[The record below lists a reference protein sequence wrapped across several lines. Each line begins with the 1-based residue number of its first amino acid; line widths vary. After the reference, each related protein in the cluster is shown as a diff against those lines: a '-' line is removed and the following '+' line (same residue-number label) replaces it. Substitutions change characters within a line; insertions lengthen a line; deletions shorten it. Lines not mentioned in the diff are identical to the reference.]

1 MCIGGKSFAWVY
13 ENRKEFVEFT
23 VEKMDK
29 PTKLFLKWK
38 KYVLSRINIKQD
50 DTSSGTG
57 NRRRTGTPEEG
68 YREN

>member
-1 MCIGGKSFAWVY
+1 MDIGGKSFAWVY

-38 KYVLSRINIKQD
+38 EYVLSRINIKQD
-50 DTSSGTG
+50 DT
-57 NRRRTGTPEEG
+57 
-68 YREN
+68 